1 MAGHFYR
8 HNLHKKFHLEVLLI
22 NASKLAWA
30 VFIQTIFNAPP
41 PPPPP
46 PQYRQPLWDALKLI
60 HPASEKNATARLNKP
75 CVLPW

>member
-1 MAGHFYR
+1 MP
-8 HNLHKKFHLEVLLI
+8 
-22 NASKLAWA
+22 
-30 VFIQTIFNAPP
+30 T
-41 PPPPP
+41 PPPP